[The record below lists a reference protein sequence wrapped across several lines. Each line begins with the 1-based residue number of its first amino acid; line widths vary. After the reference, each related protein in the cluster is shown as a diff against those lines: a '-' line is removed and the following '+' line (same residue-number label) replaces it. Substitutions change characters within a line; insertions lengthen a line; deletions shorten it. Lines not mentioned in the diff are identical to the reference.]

1 MIKVIFF
8 SITGNQSRVSKGI
21 RVPAAPAFALDLLL
35 CILGL
40 ASISYPFQIPKHDG
54 IPKKSHS
61 SEGEKKAAYN
71 FEGDKFRWK
80 KKSSQ

>member
-1 MIKVIFF
+1 MIKLIFF
-8 SITGNQSRVSKGI
+8 SITGNQSQVSKGI
-21 RVPAAPAFALDLLL
+21 QVPAAPAFVLDLLL

-54 IPKKSHS
+54 IPPKKHS
-61 SEGEKKAAYN
+61 SEGEKKAAYT
-71 FEGDKFRWK
+71 FEGGIFRWK